1 MDMSPHETAPVQ
13 RARKL
18 PGTAHAFPSP
28 VGEKAGVRVS
38 LSSDFIFRAGSSPKS
53 TCCLSTVIFATFV
66 SITRVDTNGDS
77 SIFQDPKHCCRAP
90 RAESAPIHH
99 VFERPVGLLEL
110 GFALVV
116 GQRIDSGEADTL
128 GIAEEVFVPAQT
140 VQKGK
145 GVG

>member
-1 MDMSPHETAPVQ
+1 MVMVRPEPARSVIAPDASPLTIGI
-13 RARKL
+13 L
-18 PGTAHAFPSP
+18 N
-28 VGEKAGVRVS
+28 
-38 LSSDFIFRAGSSPKS
+38 
-53 TCCLSTVIFATFV
+53 
-66 SITRVDTNGDS
+66 NGDVGRS
-77 SIFQDPKHCCRAP
+77 GAVTSTTTVATAVPETLARTRSVVSAP